1 MDATKT
7 NKSISKS
14 RMSPKHIS
22 NQSKVKLGCNLTQV
36 TWVNLGQNNLEL
48 DLVMP
53 IIMKSENAIAQ
64 LVERKVVAK
73 NT

>member
-7 NKSISKS
+7 NRCISKS

-22 NQSKVKLGCNLTQV
+22 NLSKVKLGCNLTQV

-53 IIMKSENAIAQ
+53 IFIKAENAIAQ
-64 LVERKVVAK
+64 LVERKVAK
-73 NT
+73 NP

>member
-7 NKSISKS
+7 KIKMSKS
-14 RMSPKHIS
+14 RMSPKNIY
-22 NQSKVKLGCNLTQV
+22 NQSNITLGCNLTQV

-64 LVERKVVAK
+64 LVERKVAMR
-73 NT
+73 T